1 VAELR
6 FFQPGDRVTFRPD
19 RADAY
24 GRPRGETYTVV
35 RTYPHKRHKR
45 TWVVLS
51 GLPNN
56 EDGSPPTV
64 DSRELRYAPS
74 TRTLRNTSVP
84 DEGPIEHL
92 KNAAAIIQANLELGD
107 KDALVADDAKAVLAR
122 IKTALQQLEQHG
134 HVYMGLPRKGNRRS
148 VRRGNPALAV
158 LGNPHVADATLATW
172 AKIEYMRP
180 DDPDG
185 SDVVRVHE
193 FSDGFEIAWLDD
205 GSVQLSHP
213 RHPLWTDDKA

>member
-1 VAELR
+1 MKHRPMKPETLARRARERQQSRRESRASLLRRLEEAAQRHGPDSIYAEMLTEQR
-6 FFQPGDRVTFRPD
+6 KRNPG
-19 RADAY
+19 
-24 GRPRGETYTVV
+24 
-35 RTYPHKRHKR
+35 
-45 TWVVLS
+45 
-51 GLPNN
+51 
-56 EDGSPPTV
+56 
-64 DSRELRYAPS
+64 
-74 TRTLRNTSVP
+74 VP

-122 IKTALQQLEQHG
+122 IKTALRQLEERG
-134 HVYMGLPRKGNRRS
+134 HVYMGLSRRGNRRS
-148 VRRGNPALAV
+148 VRHGNPALMV
-158 LGNPHVADATLATW
+158 LGANPRVADATLATW

-193 FSDGFEIAWLDD
+193 FRDGFEIAWLDD

-213 RHPLWTDDKA
+213 RHPLWTDDKT

>member
-1 VAELR
+1 MAVSR
-6 FFQPGDRVTFRPD
+6 GRDRTLYFPSYGAARAFAQKHGHPTARIISYGKGWAIQGWKSGPYVTGKGALIPD
-19 RADAY
+19 RY
-24 GRPRGETYTVV
+24 
-35 RTYPHKRHKR
+35 K
-45 TWVVLS
+45 
-51 GLPNN
+51 PN
-56 EDGSPPTV
+56 S
-64 DSRELRYAPS
+64 
-74 TRTLRNTSVP
+74 SVP

-122 IKTALQQLEQHG
+122 IKTALQQLEQRG
-134 HVYMGLPRKGNRRS
+134 HVYMGLPRRENRRS

-158 LGNPHVADATLATW
+158 LNPRVADATLATW

-193 FSDGFEIAWLDD
+193 FSDGFEIAWLSD

-213 RHPLWTDDKA
+213 RHPLWTDDSIGRA